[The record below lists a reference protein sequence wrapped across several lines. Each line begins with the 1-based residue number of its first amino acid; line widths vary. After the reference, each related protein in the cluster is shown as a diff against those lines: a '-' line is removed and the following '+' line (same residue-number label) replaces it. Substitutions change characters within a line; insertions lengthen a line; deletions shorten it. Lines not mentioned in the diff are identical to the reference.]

1 MVPELI
7 NKYTTYLSVV
17 KNRSVKT
24 ITEYKE
30 DLLLFFRY
38 MIATQD
44 DIPYQSEA
52 FHTDDF
58 SRVDLKYVEKITTE
72 QIYAFLQYLAIER
85 KNTAR
90 SRAHKLSSLKSFYKY
105 CTLSL
110 HAFENNPVKDI
121 ETPTIRMSL
130 PKYLSL
136 EESLKL
142 LQTVADDV
150 ESPTRT
156 RDYTII
162 TIFLNCGVRL
172 SELVGLNLQDLDPNL
187 QSMRVLGKGSKE
199 RIVYLNGAC
208 QNALRAY
215 LEVRGKDTQI
225 KDKNALF
232 LSRLH
237 KRISNKTVQWA
248 VYKYLKEAGFENLHL
263 STHKLRHTA
272 ATLMYQ
278 SGQVDVRVLKDILG
292 HEQLNTTQ
300 IYTHVSNDSMARAM
314 QNNPLSTVNSNI
326 STKKTNKSGEDTD
339 ES

>member
-1 MVPELI
+1 MIPEILSR
-7 NKYTTYLSVV
+7 YTTYLSVV

-24 ITEYKE
+24 ITEYQD

-38 MIATQD
+38 LIAVED
-44 DIPYQSEA
+44 GVPYQSDA

-58 SRVDLKYVEKITTE
+58 SRITLKYVEKITTE

-130 PKYLSL
+130 PKYLNL
-136 EESLKL
+136 EESIRL
-142 LQTVADDV
+142 LQTVEKDV
-150 ESPTRT
+150 SSPTRL

-187 QSMRVLGKGSKE
+187 QSMRVLGKGAKE
-199 RIVYLNGAC
+199 RIVYLNDAC
-208 QNALRAY
+208 QNALRSY
-215 LEVRGKDTQI
+215 LEVRAQDKQI

-237 KRISNKTVQWA
+237 KRISNKTVQWM

-278 SGQVDVRVLKDILG
+278 TGQVDVRVLKDILG

-314 QNNPLSTVNSNI
+314 QTNPLAGVNPKM
-326 STKKTNKSGEDTD
+326 KKSSRESEEED
-339 ES
+339 

>member
-7 NKYTTYLSVV
+7 NRYTTYLSVV

-38 MIATQD
+38 MIATED
-44 DIPYQSEA
+44 GIPYQSEA

-72 QIYAFLQYLAIER
+72 QIYAFLQYLAMER
-85 KNTAR
+85 KNSAR

-136 EESLKL
+136 EESVRL
-142 LQTVADDV
+142 LQTVADDI

-156 RDYTII
+156 RDYTMI

-187 QSMRVLGKGSKE
+187 QSMRVLGKGAKE
-199 RIVYLNGAC
+199 RIVYLNDAC
-208 QNALRAY
+208 QNALRTY

-237 KRISNKTVQWA
+237 KRISNKTVQWV
-248 VYKYLKEAGFENLHL
+248 VYKYLKEAGLGNLHL

-314 QNNPLSTVNSNI
+314 QNNPLSAVNPKI
-326 STKKTNKSGEDTD
+326 VTKKKKESGEDTD